1 MQSHTFMLL
10 PKMWQCNRCIS
21 LIKWLY
27 GKNED
32 GSFFL
37 DFRTKNI
44 FLPILTVVSI
54 AKDTKNFIFQ
64 NTSMY
69 TNLHYNVWVVYN
81 CVY

>member
-1 MQSHTFMLL
+1 M
-10 PKMWQCNRCIS
+10 
-21 LIKWLY
+21 Y
-27 GKNED
+27 GKDED

-44 FLPILTVVSI
+44 FIPILTVVSI
-54 AKDTKNFIFQ
+54 AKDTKYFIFQ

>member
-1 MQSHTFMLL
+1 M
-10 PKMWQCNRCIS
+10 
-21 LIKWLY
+21 Y
-27 GKNED
+27 GKDED

-44 FLPILTVVSI
+44 FIPILTVVSI
-54 AKDTKNFIFQ
+54 AKDTKKFI
-64 NTSMY
+64 SMY

>member
-1 MQSHTFMLL
+1 M
-10 PKMWQCNRCIS
+10 
-21 LIKWLY
+21 Y
-27 GKNED
+27 GKDED
-32 GSFFL
+32 GSFLL

-44 FLPILTVVSI
+44 FIPILTVVSI
-54 AKDTKNFIFQ
+54 AKDTKKFIFQ

>member
-1 MQSHTFMLL
+1 M
-10 PKMWQCNRCIS
+10 
-21 LIKWLY
+21 Y
-27 GKNED
+27 GKDED

-44 FLPILTVVSI
+44 FIPILTVVSI
-54 AKDTKNFIFQ
+54 AKDTKNYYIIQ

>member
-1 MQSHTFMLL
+1 M
-10 PKMWQCNRCIS
+10 
-21 LIKWLY
+21 Y
-27 GKNED
+27 GKDED

-44 FLPILTVVSI
+44 FIPILTVVSI
-54 AKDTKNFIFQ
+54 AKDAKKFIFQ

-69 TNLHYNVWVVYN
+69 TNLHYNLWVVYN

>member
-1 MQSHTFMLL
+1 M
-10 PKMWQCNRCIS
+10 
-21 LIKWLY
+21 Y
-27 GKNED
+27 GKDED

-44 FLPILTVVSI
+44 FIPILTVVSI

-69 TNLHYNVWVVYN
+69 TNLHYNVFIELFTIVCININIHVRFIYM
-81 CVY
+81 